1 MTQIPF
7 PLDLNEGGGL
17 TPDVPSTAN
26 STSTSTPEPTPNT
39 KSNPTPTPEP
49 DSTSTSTS
57 SSRKRRYKTVQA
69 RGPRKKHGLAIVYD
83 SNKFELAGEYR
94 VVRYDEE
101 FISAGLPPGSLGNEN
116 QEGQTEQDK
125 RDEERKRRGGT
136 RQTKNIGLVVGLEFV
151 GKAGKGVIVGTTH
164 L

>member
-1 MTQIPF
+1 M
-7 PLDLNEGGGL
+7 
-17 TPDVPSTAN
+17 S
-26 STSTSTPEPTPNT
+26 
-39 KSNPTPTPEP
+39 
-49 DSTSTSTS
+49 S

-69 RGPRKKHGLAIVYD
+69 RGPRKKHGLAVVYD
-83 SNKFELAGEYR
+83 SNKFELAGAHR

-101 FISAGLPPGSLGNEN
+101 FISAGLPPGSSGDENE
-116 QEGQTEQDK
+116 EGQTEQDK

-151 GKAGKGVIVGTTH
+151 GKAGKGIIVGTTH